1 MRIAHES
8 FKAGTLAISLCTL
21 AACNGSSSSGGS
33 AAPLGQAPGGPSQ
46 QTQGYSITVLV
57 TSTNSPAA
65 GGDTGSGG
73 TVITDSNLS
82 KPWDLAVGDGP
93 VWVVNAHT
101 DVATIYD
108 ANGAAQGDAIPI
120 PGSRGGSH
128 VTGVVSNSGNTAF
141 QVSANGVTAPAAY
154 LFSTSSGTL
163 AGWSAASGFGRQP
176 VTAYTE
182 PTGNTEYTGL
192 ALLASGGQSF
202 LFATD
207 FHNGRI
213 DTFDGGFARISTRG
227 SFQDPALPAGY
238 VPFNIQTLGNRL
250 AVAYVKP
257 RMVNGVSTMG
267 GAGEGIVSLFDA
279 GGHLDRRLITGGP
292 LDAPR
297 GIALAPDNFGEFS
310 GKVLV
315 ANSGDGRINAFD
327 RHTGAFVGTLKDASG
342 AALSIPGISGLS
354 FRNGDRIGGDNA
366 MGGAGSSTG
375 VGSISD
381 NTLFFTAGTSNSVQ
395 SAFGRIQPA
404 PVGNAR

>member
-8 FKAGTLAISLCTL
+8 FKAGTLVLSLCTL
-21 AACNGSSSSGGS
+21 AACNGGSSSSGSGAPIGQVPDGS
-33 AAPLGQAPGGPSQ
+33 S
-46 QTQGYSITVLV
+46 QTQGYNVTVLV
-57 TSTNSPAA
+57 TSTNSPTA
-65 GGDTGSGG
+65 GGGAGSGS
-73 TVITDSNLS
+73 TVVADSNLS

-93 VWVVNAHT
+93 AWVVNAHT
-101 DVATIYD
+101 NVASIYD
-108 ANGAAQGDAIPI
+108 ANGVAQGDAIPI

-128 VTGVVSNSGNTAF
+128 VTGVVYNSGNTAF

-154 LFSTSSGTL
+154 IFSTSSGTL
-163 AGWSAASGFGRQP
+163 AGWSAASGFGKQP
-176 VTAYTE
+176 VTVYTE
-182 PTGNTEYTGL
+182 PTGSTEYTGL
-192 ALLASGGQSF
+192 ALLASGGQPF
-202 LFATD
+202 LFVAD
-207 FHNGRI
+207 FQNGRI
-213 DTFDGGFARISTRG
+213 DTFDSGFARITTRG
-227 SFQDPALPAGY
+227 NFRDPALPAGY

-267 GAGEGIVSLFDA
+267 GAGEGIVNLFDA
-279 GGHLDRRLITGGP
+279 SGNLDRRLVTGGP
-292 LDAPR
+292 LNAPR

-327 RHTGAFVGTLKDASG
+327 RHTGEFVGTMKDASG
-342 AALSIPGISGLS
+342 AAISIPGISGLS
-354 FRNGDRIGGDNA
+354 FRNGDRIGSDNG
-366 MGGAGSSTG
+366 MGGTGSSTG

-404 PVGNAR
+404 PVSNPR